1 VGLRAAHRLPSLPQ
15 FFDPSEGSFD
25 FLERLFF
32 LAGAECSPL
41 SVQLSGNLIEVIAY
55 PGELQNCTLALYS
68 VLVRWACP
76 VSPDSTRNLENDKS
90 AFFASTV
97 GRICSLFVSFTKA
110 PFGYCLCRFPI
121 LST

>member
-1 VGLRAAHRLPSLPQ
+1 MGSAITRPTTPLPQ

-25 FLERLFF
+25 FLERLFD

-55 PGELQNCTLALYS
+55 PGELQNGPLARILS
-68 VLVRWACP
+68 SFVGACP
-76 VSPDSTRNLENDKS
+76 VSPASTKNLEKDKS

-97 GRICSLFVSFTKA
+97 MRMCSSFVSLTKA
-110 PFGYCLCRFPI
+110 PFGYCSRLPLI
-121 LST
+121 PLT